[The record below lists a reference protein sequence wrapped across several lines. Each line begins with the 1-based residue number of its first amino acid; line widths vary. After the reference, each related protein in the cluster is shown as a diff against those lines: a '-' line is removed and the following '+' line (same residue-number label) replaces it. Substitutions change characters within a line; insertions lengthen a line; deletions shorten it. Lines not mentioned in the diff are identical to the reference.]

1 MRSIMTLA
9 GIRAYAPHVLDDFQ
23 FPDRFTI
30 EQPYFLDL
38 LCMETADLEM
48 LYTEPVTLQYAIKLW
63 SMSRKLV
70 WDRIMDAMLEDY
82 SPIEN
87 YNRTEDWTDKNVRTD
102 ELQTSVEN
110 YDEFHDNYEDHPD
123 KTITESTIG
132 YNSQTWTG
140 QHQTEENYN
149 TSSATDHEGELHST
163 VDNTGTQTHEL
174 TRSGNVHGNI
184 GVTTNQQM
192 LTAEVEL
199 RLNYQLAYII
209 IEDFKKK
216 FCLLVY

>member
-1 MRSIMTLA
+1 MRSIVTLS
-9 GIRAYAPHVLDDFQ
+9 GLRQYYPTLLNDFQ

-30 EQPYFLDL
+30 EVPYFLDL
-38 LCMETADLEM
+38 LCMETADLEL
-48 LYTEPVTLQYAIKLW
+48 LYTDPKTLQYAIKIW
-63 SMSRKLV
+63 SLSRKMV
-70 WDRIMDAMLEDY
+70 WDRIMDAMLEEY

-87 YNRTEDWTDKNVRTD
+87 YNRTEDWTDKDVRTD
-102 ELQTSVEN
+102 ELTTSTET
-110 YDEFHDNYEDHPD
+110 YDEYHDTNEDHPD
-123 KTITESTIG
+123 KTTTESTIG
-132 YNSQTWTG
+132 YNSSAWTN
-140 QHQTEENYN
+140 QHMTEEEYN
-149 TSSATDHEGELHST
+149 TSASIDHEGELRST
-163 VDNTGTQTHEL
+163 VDNTGTLTHDT
-174 TRSGNVHGNI
+174 TRKGNVHGNI